1 MSGIAFP
8 YTFILLILLGL
19 AFGVGLIS
27 TRRIINHA
35 EDEALRQKLSAP
47 IRRMSATGLAIA
59 VLCAFA
65 IISQVARS
73 VSTNLVLQQFDE
85 VGCLE
90 TPITD
95 QYKMVVTQR
104 RDSEQEASIA
114 HVQGEVELI
123 WVEQYSVTDNY
134 LMGVT
139 NGHYFWLDRRT
150 GGRRILDTRD
160 EFLASLTALGVSQ
173 VPEFLSVN
181 SLCATRQCQPCV
193 THPPSP

>member
-1 MSGIAFP
+1 MSSIAFP

-19 AFGVGLIS
+19 VLGVGLIS
-27 TRRIINHA
+27 TRRIINRA
-35 EDEALRQKLSAP
+35 QDEALRQKLSSP

-59 VLCAFA
+59 FLCALVILCQA
-65 IISQVARS
+65 MRS
-73 VSTNLVLQQFDE
+73 VSTDLVLQQFDE

-90 TPITD
+90 TPLTD
-95 QYKMVVTQR
+95 QYKMIVTQR
-104 RDSEQEASIA
+104 RDGEREASIA

-123 WVEQYSVTDNY
+123 WVEQYSVTASY
-134 LMGVT
+134 LMGIT

-173 VPEFLSVN
+173 VPEFLPVD
-181 SLCATRQCQPCV
+181 SLCITRQCQPCV
-193 THPPSP
+193 THTPSP